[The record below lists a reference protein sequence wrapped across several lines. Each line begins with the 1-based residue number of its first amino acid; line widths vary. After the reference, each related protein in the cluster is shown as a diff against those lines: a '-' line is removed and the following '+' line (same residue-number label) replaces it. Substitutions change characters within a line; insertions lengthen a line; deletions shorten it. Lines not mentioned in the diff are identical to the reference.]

1 MIAFNFHVIVE
12 EKVSDEMFEGVYHMK
27 KVKVFIFFLTI
38 GLVFAFST
46 ISIRADVGPKPSVIV
61 EITGVKG
68 EKYAITFLGKEPT
81 PPYSDE
87 NYDHLDDHPIMD
99 FTYGEYKFV
108 GRYWEKEGN
117 DFTRWTY
124 YPPSPFRILVRLE
137 DGSYYISEELE
148 RYTFSSYY
156 HMDLSDVTR
165 GEPGS
170 VTVVTNVRRSYNY
183 SKEIWNFIFRLALT
197 IAIELVIALLFKYR
211 GKYLWITII
220 VNIIT
225 QIFLNLTL
233 SLNHHYNGALTA
245 ILLLIVAEISVLLIE
260 AVIYGI
266 TLRKKGILR
275 ALLYTVVAN
284 VVTFLVT
291 FIGYLPLP

>member
-1 MIAFNFHVIVE
+1 
-12 EKVSDEMFEGVYHMK
+12 
-27 KVKVFIFFLTI
+27 
-38 GLVFAFST
+38 
-46 ISIRADVGPKPSVIV
+46 
-61 EITGVKG
+61 
-68 EKYAITFLGKEPT
+68 
-81 PPYSDE
+81 
-87 NYDHLDDHPIMD
+87 MD

-245 ILLLIVAEISVLLIE
+245 ILLLIVARSPSYSSKLSF
-260 AVIYGI
+260 
-266 TLRKKGILR
+266 TDNPQKKGILR
-275 ALLYTVVAN
+275 YYIRLWRMSLLLGN
-284 VVTFLVT
+284 LHR
-291 FIGYLPLP
+291 YLTPLINEWIEKQKTRNH